1 MGLVS
6 VRTPVSSS
14 GLSLSAI
21 ICRLLSIKTTFGV
34 EWDRSHNISVL
45 PSEKRP
51 EAHETGS
58 DMLTTIC
65 FDADDTL
72 WHNER
77 FFRLTEERFADLL
90 RDHADP
96 DHLAERLLAA
106 ERRNIGHYG
115 FGIKGFMLSMIETAL
130 EVTERRVPGSVIAEI
145 IAAGQE
151 MLSHPIE
158 LLPGARDAI
167 DTLSGEF
174 TLLLVTK
181 GDLLDQERKL
191 AQSGL
196 GEIFDGVEIVS
207 DKTSDVYA
215 SIFARHG
222 AKAERALMAG
232 NSLKS
237 DVNPVI
243 EAGGWGVHVPH
254 GVTWALEAAD
264 APQGHPRFRQI
275 DTLANLPQVVQEI
288 CHNM

>member
-1 MGLVS
+1 
-6 VRTPVSSS
+6 
-14 GLSLSAI
+14 
-21 ICRLLSIKTTFGV
+21 
-34 EWDRSHNISVL
+34 
-45 PSEKRP
+45 
-51 EAHETGS
+51 
-58 DMLTTIC
+58 MLTTIC

-77 FFRLTEERFADLL
+77 FFRLTQERFADLL
-90 RDHADP
+90 RGHADP

-130 EVTERRVPGSVIAEI
+130 EVTEHRVPGSVIAEI

-158 LLPGARDAI
+158 LLPGVQQTIDA
-167 DTLSGEF
+167 LNGEF

-196 GEIFDGVEIVS
+196 GDVFDGVEIVS
-207 DKTSDVYA
+207 EKTASVYA
-215 SIFARHG
+215 AIFARHRTQVD
-222 AKAERALMAG
+222 RALMAG

-243 EAGGWGVHVPH
+243 EAGGWGVYVPH
-254 GVTWALEAAD
+254 GLSWELEAAE
-264 APQGHPRFRQI
+264 APEDHPRFRQI
-275 DTLANLPQVVQEI
+275 DSLAELPGIVRDI
-288 CHNM
+288 CHNI